1 MLSQILRL
9 VQITKNKA
17 AFRFKNVELFCFLC
31 LIGWLGFQC
40 LLYEHKK
47 WFVFWL
53 QTHKAKIHIKPAQQS
68 HRSNEVLNYNHY
80 ITLKACLYIMYWV
93 YNPYLLLKTL
103 LFRDLFYNSFPSIY
117 LCFVLISLCTV
128 LKSNCLI
135 EYIRNFSK

>member
-17 AFRFKNVELFCFLC
+17 AFRFKNVELFSFLC
-31 LIGWLGFQC
+31 LIGWLRFQC

-80 ITLKACLYIMYWV
+80 ITLKACLYIIYLV
-93 YNPYLLLKTL
+93 YNQYLLLKTL
-103 LFRDLFYNSFPSIY
+103 LFRDLFTIHFLVFIY
-117 LCFVLISLCTV
+117 VLCWYRCVL
-128 LKSNCLI
+128 
-135 EYIRNFSK
+135 F